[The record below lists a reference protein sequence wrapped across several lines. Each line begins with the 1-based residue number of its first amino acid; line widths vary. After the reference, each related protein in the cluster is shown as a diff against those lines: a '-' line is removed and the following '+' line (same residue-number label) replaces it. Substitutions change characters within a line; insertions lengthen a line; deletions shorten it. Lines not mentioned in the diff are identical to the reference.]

1 MTEEKLVERVT
12 ALFADSDAAQR
23 KMIRLYAETNDAI
36 EASAIIDSGAEVLHM
51 LQGGLRPEVLVLDSV
66 LSDTTIFPLLRSI
79 RQQQIEYEPHIIVTL
94 MPSAAPQIEK
104 ILTLGAECTIFKP
117 YSLPELF
124 DTVYQTAASGPR
136 LNRYLVHES
145 VTAQLRTLGC
155 YKNLAYGINY
165 LQEAVYIAVCNRQA
179 CSLGELCTKAGEPFG
194 VNGPAVRSALERL
207 NARLYKSN
215 TPAYQMTLPQEY
227 CSILRECAAESAQY
241 ERGLWEQEETAARN
255 AALAAGCREI
265 TLAQEELER
274 FCQLVQPL
282 YEKYCSD
289 YLPLVE
295 EIRGM

>member
-136 LNRYLVHES
+136 LLQKPGLWYQLPAGSRVYCGLRPPGVFPGGVVHQS
-145 VTAQLRTLGC
+145 RGAVWRKWPGGALGS
-155 YKNLAYGINY
+155 GTP
-165 LQEAVYIAVCNRQA
+165 E
-179 CSLGELCTKAGEPFG
+179 CTTVQKQYAGLPD
-194 VNGPAVRSALERL
+194 AVRAQRQE
-207 NARLYKSN
+207 
-215 TPAYQMTLPQEY
+215 PAGSPD
-227 CSILRECAAESAQY
+227 
-241 ERGLWEQEETAARN
+241 G
-255 AALAAGCREI
+255 
-265 TLAQEELER
+265 
-274 FCQLVQPL
+274 
-282 YEKYCSD
+282 K
-289 YLPLVE
+289 
-295 EIRGM
+295 

>member
-117 YSLPELF
+117 YSLPEL
-124 DTVYQTAASGPR
+124 
-136 LNRYLVHES
+136 
-145 VTAQLRTLGC
+145 
-155 YKNLAYGINY
+155 YGINY
-165 LQEAVYIAVCNRQA
+165 LQEAVYIAVCDRQA

-215 TPAYQMTLPQEY
+215 TPAYQMLCERNGKTPQDRLTVSELLEAV
-227 CSILRECAAESAQY
+227 IARTHHDLRC
-241 ERGLWEQEETAARN
+241 
-255 AALAAGCREI
+255 
-265 TLAQEELER
+265 
-274 FCQLVQPL
+274 
-282 YEKYCSD
+282 
-289 YLPLVE
+289 
-295 EIRGM
+295 

>member
-124 DTVYQTAASGPR
+124 DTVYQTVTWCMRALRLSCAPLAA
-136 LNRYLVHES
+136 
-145 VTAQLRTLGC
+145 
-155 YKNLAYGINY
+155 
-165 LQEAVYIAVCNRQA
+165 
-179 CSLGELCTKAGEPFG
+179 TKTWPM
-194 VNGPAVRSALERL
+194 VSITCRKPCILRSAIARRVPWGSCAPKQGSRL
-207 NARLYKSN
+207 A
-215 TPAYQMTLPQEY
+215 
-227 CSILRECAAESAQY
+227 
-241 ERGLWEQEETAARN
+241 
-255 AALAAGCREI
+255 
-265 TLAQEELER
+265 
-274 FCQLVQPL
+274 
-282 YEKYCSD
+282 
-289 YLPLVE
+289 
-295 EIRGM
+295 

>member
-155 YKNLAYGINY
+155 YKNLALWYQLPAGSRVY
-165 LQEAVYIAVCNRQA
+165 CGLRSPGVFSGGVVHQSRRAVWRKWPGGA
-179 CSLGELCTKAGEPFG
+179 LGSG
-194 VNGPAVRSALERL
+194 
-207 NARLYKSN
+207 
-215 TPAYQMTLPQEY
+215 TP
-227 CSILRECAAESAQY
+227 ECAAVQKQYAGLPDAVRAQ
-241 ERGLWEQEETAARN
+241 RQDP
-255 AALAAGCREI
+255 AGS
-265 TLAQEELER
+265 
-274 FCQLVQPL
+274 PDG
-282 YEKYCSD
+282 K
-289 YLPLVE
+289 
-295 EIRGM
+295 

>member
-155 YKNLAYGINY
+155 YKNLAYGY
-165 LQEAVYIAVCNRQA
+165 QLPAGSRVYCGLRSPGVFPGRVVHQSRGAVWRKWPGGT
-179 CSLGELCTKAGEPFG
+179 LGPG
-194 VNGPAVRSALERL
+194 
-207 NARLYKSN
+207 
-215 TPAYQMTLPQEY
+215 TP
-227 CSILRECAAESAQY
+227 ECAAVQKQYAGLPDAVRAQ
-241 ERGLWEQEETAARN
+241 RQEP
-255 AALAAGCREI
+255 AGS
-265 TLAQEELER
+265 
-274 FCQLVQPL
+274 PDG
-282 YEKYCSD
+282 K
-289 YLPLVE
+289 
-295 EIRGM
+295 

>member
-124 DTVYQTAASGPR
+124 DTVYQTAASGP
-136 LNRYLVHES
+136 
-145 VTAQLRTLGC
+145 
-155 YKNLAYGINY
+155 
-165 LQEAVYIAVCNRQA
+165 
-179 CSLGELCTKAGEPFG
+179 
-194 VNGPAVRSALERL
+194 AVRSALERL

-215 TPAYQMTLPQEY
+215 TPAYQMLCERNGKTPQDRLTVSELLEAV
-227 CSILRECAAESAQY
+227 IARTHHDLRC
-241 ERGLWEQEETAARN
+241 
-255 AALAAGCREI
+255 
-265 TLAQEELER
+265 
-274 FCQLVQPL
+274 
-282 YEKYCSD
+282 
-289 YLPLVE
+289 
-295 EIRGM
+295 

>member
-136 LNRYLVHES
+136 LNRYLVHGERYGS
-145 VTAQLRTLGC
+145 AAHPWLLQKPGLWYQLPAGSRVYCGLQSPGVFPGGVVHQSRGAVWRKWPGGALGP
-155 YKNLAYGINY
+155 G
-165 LQEAVYIAVCNRQA
+165 
-179 CSLGELCTKAGEPFG
+179 
-194 VNGPAVRSALERL
+194 
-207 NARLYKSN
+207 
-215 TPAYQMTLPQEY
+215 TP
-227 CSILRECAAESAQY
+227 ECAAVQKQYAGLPDAVRAQ
-241 ERGLWEQEETAARN
+241 RQDP
-255 AALAAGCREI
+255 AGS
-265 TLAQEELER
+265 
-274 FCQLVQPL
+274 PDG
-282 YEKYCSD
+282 K
-289 YLPLVE
+289 
-295 EIRGM
+295 

>member
-36 EASAIIDSGAEVLHM
+36 EASTIIDSGAEVLHM

-66 LSDTTIFPLLRSI
+66 
-79 RQQQIEYEPHIIVTL
+79 VTL

-165 LQEAVYIAVCNRQA
+165 LQEAVYIAVCDRQA

-215 TPAYQMTLPQEY
+215 TPAYQMLCERNGKTPQDRLTVSELLEAV
-227 CSILRECAAESAQY
+227 IARTHHDLRC
-241 ERGLWEQEETAARN
+241 
-255 AALAAGCREI
+255 
-265 TLAQEELER
+265 
-274 FCQLVQPL
+274 
-282 YEKYCSD
+282 
-289 YLPLVE
+289 
-295 EIRGM
+295 

>member
-155 YKNLAYGINY
+155 YKNLAYGY
-165 LQEAVYIAVCNRQA
+165 QLPAGSRVYCGLRPPGVFPGGVVHQSRGAVWRKWPGGALGPGTPECAVVQ
-179 CSLGELCTKAGEPFG
+179 KQYAGLPD
-194 VNGPAVRSALERL
+194 AVRAQRQD
-207 NARLYKSN
+207 
-215 TPAYQMTLPQEY
+215 PAGSPD
-227 CSILRECAAESAQY
+227 
-241 ERGLWEQEETAARN
+241 G
-255 AALAAGCREI
+255 
-265 TLAQEELER
+265 
-274 FCQLVQPL
+274 
-282 YEKYCSD
+282 K
-289 YLPLVE
+289 
-295 EIRGM
+295 

>member
-51 LQGGLRPEVLVLDSV
+51 LQGGL
-66 LSDTTIFPLLRSI
+66 
-79 RQQQIEYEPHIIVTL
+79 
-94 MPSAAPQIEK
+94 
-104 ILTLGAECTIFKP
+104 
-117 YSLPELF
+117 
-124 DTVYQTAASGPR
+124 R

-215 TPAYQMTLPQEY
+215 TPAYQMLCERNGKTPQDRLTVSELLEAV
-227 CSILRECAAESAQY
+227 IARTHHDLRC
-241 ERGLWEQEETAARN
+241 
-255 AALAAGCREI
+255 
-265 TLAQEELER
+265 
-274 FCQLVQPL
+274 
-282 YEKYCSD
+282 
-289 YLPLVE
+289 
-295 EIRGM
+295 